1 MTRFLRALTSLIVI
15 LSVAA
20 GPVLAQEPPPPAA
33 TPPLTAAPADTVT
46 IPHEGFSK
54 LAEKLL
60 PAVVNISTT
69 QTMKDKDKGLSE
81 LPEMPNLPPGFD
93 DFFKDFMEK
102 QRPGSPGDKHMDGPA
117 PRERKTTSLGSGF
130 IIDPAGFVV
139 TNNHVIQDADEINVI
154 LHDDTNLKAKV
165 VGRDPKTDVA
175 LLKLDYSKPL
185 PYVAF
190 GDSDTMKVGDWIV
203 VIGNPFGL
211 GGTVTAGII
220 SARARDIQS
229 GPYDDYI
236 QTDASINRGNSGGPM
251 FNLQGE
257 VIGIST
263 AIFSPSGGSV
273 GIGFAIPA
281 AMAKNVVEQLK
292 KTGKIRR
299 GWLGV
304 RIQNVT
310 EEISKSLSL
319 PKASGA
325 LVSSL
330 TPDSPAAKG
339 GVQAGDVITTF
350 DGKAVQDMRHLPRMV
365 AETPIDKS
373 VPVVVWRDN
382 KDVRLDVKI
391 GEMKESETEE
401 ASTEGKEDEKQ
412 SSTLVSRSTYIGELD
427 VRISSITAEA
437 RQTYQLKDDAKG
449 VVITSVGEG
458 SPLLDKGAR
467 PGDLIVE
474 AAQKD
479 AKDPKDLQKHA
490 KEAHSAKKPLLLL
503 IDRQGD
509 LRFVAVNTIDPKP
522 EKKEEKKGEKK
533 KDEKKEEKKEDKKE
547 EEKKNDE

>member
-1 MTRFLRALTSLIVI
+1 MDHTMKLLRTFFAFALT
-15 LSVAA
+15 VAFCA
-20 GPVLAQEPPPPAA
+20 GQAFAA
-33 TPPLTAAPADTVT
+33 DPTPPPLTAPANPD

-60 PAVVNISTT
+60 PAVVNVSTT
-69 QTMKDKDKGLSE
+69 QTTKDKVISG
-81 LPEMPNLPPGFD
+81 EMPDIPNMPNMPPGFD
-93 DFFKDFMEK
+93 EFFKDFMDK
-102 QRPGSPGDKHMDGPA
+102 QRGQGQGQGESDKDA
-117 PRERKTTSLGSGF
+117 TPRERKTTSLGSGF
-130 IIDPAGFVV
+130 LIDPSGYVV

-165 VGRDPKTDVA
+165 IGRDPKTDIA
-175 LLKLDYSKPL
+175 LLKVEHSKPL
-185 PYVAF
+185 PYVKF

-211 GGTVTAGII
+211 GGTVTQGII
-220 SARARDIQS
+220 SARQRDINS

-273 GIGFAIPA
+273 GIGFAIPSS
-281 AMAKNVVEQLK
+281 MAQNVVEQLK

-310 EEISKSLSL
+310 EEIAKSLNL
-319 PKASGA
+319 PKAAGA

-330 TPDSPAAKG
+330 SSDSPAAKG
-339 GVQAGDVITTF
+339 GVQAGDVIITF
-350 DGKAVQDMRHLPRMV
+350 DGKEVQDMRHLPRIV
-365 AETPIDKS
+365 AETSIDRT

-382 KDVRLDVKI
+382 KDVRLNVKI
-391 GEMKESETEE
+391 GEMKEAETADTGDDEDKE
-401 ASTEGKEDEKQ
+401 KKQNSTP
-412 SSTLVSRSTYIGELD
+412 VSRSTYIGELD
-427 VRISSITAEA
+427 LKVSEVTAQLK
-437 RQTYQLKDDAKG
+437 QTYQLHEDAKG
-449 VVITSVGEG
+449 VVIISVGND
-458 SPLLDKGAR
+458 SPLGDKGAR

-479 AKDPKDLQKHA
+479 LKEPKDLEKMA
-490 KEAHSAKKPLLLL
+490 KDAASSKKPLLML

-509 LRFVAVNTIDPKP
+509 LRFIAVNTVEPKAEKKKN
-522 EKKEEKKGEKK
+522 EKKEEKK
-533 KDEKKEEKKEDKKE
+533 KDEEKKAK
-547 EEKKNDE
+547 

>member
-1 MTRFLRALTSLIVI
+1 MTKLFRVLTSLILV
-15 LSVAA
+15 LSLAA
-20 GPVLAQEPPPPAA
+20 GPALAQDA
-33 TPPLTAAPADTVT
+33 PLTAPTNSVT

-54 LAEKLL
+54 LAERLL

-81 LPEMPNLPPGFD
+81 LPDMPNLPPGFD

-102 QRPGSPGDKHMDGPA
+102 QHPGGKAQPDGPA

-130 IIDPAGFVV
+130 IIDPTGYVV

-165 VGRDPKTDVA
+165 IGRDPKTDVA
-175 LLKLDYSKPL
+175 LLKVEHNKPL

-190 GDSDTMKVGDWIV
+190 GDSDSMKVGDWIV

-211 GGTVTAGII
+211 GGTVTQGII

-263 AIFSPSGGSV
+263 AIFSPTGGSV

-310 EEISKSLSL
+310 EEISKSLNL
-319 PKASGA
+319 PKATGA

-330 TPDSPAAKG
+330 THDSPAAKS
-339 GVQAGDVITTF
+339 GVQPGDVITTF
-350 DGKAVQDMRHLPRMV
+350 DGKNVQDMRHLPRMV
-365 AETPIDKS
+365 AETPIDKT
-373 VPVVVWRDN
+373 VPLVVWRDN
-382 KDVRLDVKI
+382 KDVRLNVKI
-391 GEMKESETEE
+391 GEMKEAETEAAAGE
-401 ASTEGKEDEKQ
+401 KEEDKQ
-412 SSTLVSRSTYIGELD
+412 NSTLASRSTYIGELD
-427 VRISSITAEA
+427 IKVSTLTPEA
-437 RQTYQLKDDAKG
+437 RQTFQLKDDAKG
-449 VVITSVGEG
+449 LIITSIGDD
-458 SPLLDKGAR
+458 SPLVDKGAR

-479 AKDPKDLQKHA
+479 AKETKELQKLA
-490 KEAHSAKKPLLLL
+490 KDALASKKPLLLL

-509 LRFVAVNTIDPKP
+509 LRFVAVTPMEAKP
-522 EKKEEKKGEKK
+522 EKKEEKKEDR
-533 KDEKKEEKKEDKKE
+533 KDEKKEEKKEKKE
-547 EEKKNDE
+547 